1 MKPLVI
7 SISGGSGVG
16 KTTMAKVFARILGE
30 DKCLVVSGDD
40 LHKYERRDSIWNE
53 LTHLDVSANNLDLGD
68 YYLKWLCSNQ
78 MIYRSVYN
86 HTYGT
91 FDPPKLMKPKP
102 FIINEGLHALYS
114 DDSRQLSDI
123 KIYVDVEYDLMT
135 HWKLIRDRKERGY
148 TKSEVM
154 STIEKRKSDFEKYI
168 EPQKDHA
175 DVVVTFSL
183 NSPIKEIGNSEED
196 VDLKISHSINRE
208 IKHKTIFENM
218 FRGLEEYTSKLNE
231 FVRCCKEVGKD
242 VEFVQGKGGNISSKF
257 EDSTMIIKASGSLLK
272 EVYHSNGFAMIDY
285 EIISNRYA
293 LSEKMTEAEMC
304 ELIDESTH
312 TGYKNPSM
320 ETAFHAILDGDV
332 IHTHPLYLM
341 VILCSKECENLLFH
355 LMLGELIDAVL
366 IDYCTPGNE
375 LAEEIINKK
384 IDQAQ
389 VYFLKNHGLI
399 VCNTDLQ
406 KGLMITERLNNKAKE
421 LLNLPDYEEK
431 TRFKDF
437 KSYLF
442 PDDVLFSKT
451 SNGFDIEMASTH
463 NYIIEGIKQ
472 NKLTPDFL
480 TEEQCQSIKNS
491 ILEKKRI
498 NKK

>member
-154 STIEKRKSDFEKYI
+154 STIEKRKSDFDK
-168 EPQKDHA
+168 
-175 DVVVTFSL
+175 
-183 NSPIKEIGNSEED
+183 
-196 VDLKISHSINRE
+196 
-208 IKHKTIFENM
+208 
-218 FRGLEEYTSKLNE
+218 
-231 FVRCCKEVGKD
+231 
-242 VEFVQGKGGNISSKF
+242 
-257 EDSTMIIKASGSLLK
+257 
-272 EVYHSNGFAMIDY
+272 
-285 EIISNRYA
+285 
-293 LSEKMTEAEMC
+293 
-304 ELIDESTH
+304 
-312 TGYKNPSM
+312 
-320 ETAFHAILDGDV
+320 
-332 IHTHPLYLM
+332 
-341 VILCSKECENLLFH
+341 
-355 LMLGELIDAVL
+355 
-366 IDYCTPGNE
+366 
-375 LAEEIINKK
+375 
-384 IDQAQ
+384 
-389 VYFLKNHGLI
+389 
-399 VCNTDLQ
+399 
-406 KGLMITERLNNKAKE
+406 
-421 LLNLPDYEEK
+421 
-431 TRFKDF
+431 
-437 KSYLF
+437 
-442 PDDVLFSKT
+442 
-451 SNGFDIEMASTH
+451 
-463 NYIIEGIKQ
+463 
-472 NKLTPDFL
+472 
-480 TEEQCQSIKNS
+480 
-491 ILEKKRI
+491 
-498 NKK
+498 